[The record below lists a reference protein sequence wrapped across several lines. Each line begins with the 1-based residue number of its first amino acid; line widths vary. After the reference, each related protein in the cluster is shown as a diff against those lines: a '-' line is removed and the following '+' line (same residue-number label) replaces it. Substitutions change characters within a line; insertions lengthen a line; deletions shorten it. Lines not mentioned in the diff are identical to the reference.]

1 MHAMKLACNPTPWEA
16 EPEGLLL
23 VQGHFM
29 VPGQVRLHSEWNNG
43 RLLSERTGAG
53 PERSRPAECT
63 AENSLAPFPADTAPS
78 SWSWSWCVLTL

>member
-1 MHAMKLACNPTPWEA
+1 MKLACNPTLWEA